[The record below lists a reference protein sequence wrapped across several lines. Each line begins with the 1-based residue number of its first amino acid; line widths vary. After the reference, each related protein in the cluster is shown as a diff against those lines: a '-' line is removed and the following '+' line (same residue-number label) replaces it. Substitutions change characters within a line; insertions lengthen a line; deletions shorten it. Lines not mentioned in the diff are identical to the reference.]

1 MPHGKSKVG
10 KGGNRSH
17 NHAVNVFTC
26 KCGWSAQQKT
36 TADNRE
42 VDNRERRLMR
52 RKMEL
57 HRKYCE
63 VCAPD
68 DRNVVYTT
76 TSVNFA
82 LGSGERIRQEIE
94 VPEHL
99 TGLDRARAYINALHH
114 LNTTRADLQ

>member
-52 RKMEL
+52 NSLFWLMAKSFL
-57 HRKYCE
+57 ILYL
-63 VCAPD
+63 
-68 DRNVVYTT
+68 
-76 TSVNFA
+76 F
-82 LGSGERIRQEIE
+82 LI
-94 VPEHL
+94 
-99 TGLDRARAYINALHH
+99 
-114 LNTTRADLQ
+114 